1 MQKSPLFLFI
11 CLALSIVC
19 LPPSDAAEGKR
30 ELKVL
35 FIGNSY
41 TARHNLAQTVKKMAE
56 AGQPGLTLEPT
67 QVIYGGRRPVD
78 HWNLFTQ
85 NIVTQYKVTPEE
97 IKKAITEL
105 EAVEEKSPLKKYATS
120 AIGNQKTLLK
130 NLENRREKWDVVVL
144 QSYRD
149 DLEGAD
155 SLYMQYAPKFAE
167 LAKAQGARVI
177 LYETTPST
185 QNAKPLTEAP
195 DPAPI
200 LEKEKSIAALADEIG
215 AEVAPMSMIA
225 LECQTERPDLPLR
238 FVNDAHLN
246 QTLSYLTG
254 CAIYAALFDES
265 PVGLPIDSVTD
276 IRYFNDK
283 DKTKDRDGNPIKK
296 VFSDK
301 DREQLQQIAW
311 KGREKFLELRGK

>member
-1 MQKSPLFLFI
+1 MQKFPFVLFV
-11 CLALSIVC
+11 LSLVAFVC
-19 LPPSDAAEGKR
+19 VPFSRAEEKR

-41 TARHNLAQTVKKMAE
+41 TARHNLAETVKKMAE
-56 AGQPGLTLEPT
+56 AGQPGLTFSQT

-85 NIVTQYKVTPEE
+85 NVVNQYKVTAEE
-97 IKKAITEL
+97 IEASIAEL
-105 EAVEEKSPLKKYATS
+105 EKIEEKDPLKKYAKS
-120 AIGNQKTLLK
+120 AIGNQRELLK
-130 NLENRREKWDVVVL
+130 NLEKRRVKWDVVIL

-149 DLEGAD
+149 DLEGAE
-155 SLYMQYAPKFAE
+155 SLYMEYAPKFAE

-177 LYETTPST
+177 LYETTPNT
-185 QNAKPLTEAP
+185 QNAEALTEAP
-195 DPAPI
+195 DAAPI
-200 LEKEKSIAALADEIG
+200 LEKEKAIAALADEIG

-225 LECQTERPDLPLR
+225 LVCQQERPDLTLR

-254 CAIYAALFDES
+254 LAIYAALFDES

-276 IRYFNDK
+276 IRYWEGT
-283 DKTKDRDGNPIKK
+283 DKTKDRDGDPITRE
-296 VFSDK
+296 FSEK
-301 DREQLQQIAW
+301 DRKELQEIAW
-311 KGREKFLELRGK
+311 KGRQEFLKLRE